1 MDHGD
6 NKHCI
11 ETPWS
16 DRYHYRTTTD
26 NHSVACGI
34 QDSPNRVQ
42 LRGRGRGY
50 PTFDFEVPRQSH
62 DLEKME
68 TMLQHAYERGRS
80 DNRQE
85 VGKLMRDFIAI

>member
-11 ETPWS
+11 GTPWS
-16 DRYHYRTTTD
+16 DKYFYKETGEYTT
-26 NHSVACGI
+26 ACGV
-34 QDSPNRVQ
+34 QDSPTRVQ

-50 PTFDFEVPRQSH
+50 PTFDFEVPRQGH